1 MVSLRL
7 DNRRRHERGFTIC
20 GFTTTAIRLAGY
32 PLLTLLGSWWLR
44 LAPEAAGTPAS
55 RLSLLC
61 CVMGAGAA
69 VVLGR
74 AAVRVSGGEWEGL
87 LAAATY
93 AFSPLVWR
101 LSTQYEVR
109 SPTPP
114 TAVPNADFYGNRTIF
129 PTQTAPRRQTVSHS
143 EIALGGQSASQSP

>member
-1 MVSLRL
+1 
-7 DNRRRHERGFTIC
+7 
-20 GFTTTAIRLAGY
+20 
-32 PLLTLLGSWWLR
+32 
-44 LAPEAAGTPAS
+44 
-55 RLSLLC
+55 
-61 CVMGAGAA
+61 MGAGAA

-109 SPTPP
+109 YPTPP
-114 TAVPNADFYGNRTIF
+114 ISLTGNRV
-129 PTQTAPRRQTVSHS
+129 AGHGWARGREYLLNVWRRTVN
-143 EIALGGQSASQSP
+143 LRRP